1 MFYLCNKTHL
11 MKKTK
16 IVATISDA
24 NCTTKFIKDLYDNGL
39 NVVRLN
45 TAHQSTDGALKV
57 IKMVR
62 EVSEKIA
69 ILIDTKG
76 PEIRTTECGKGISFK
91 AGDIV
96 QFKGDPTQNCTTECL
111 YANYSGFVNEIKV
124 GSEILIDD
132 GYIILKVISKTTNTL
147 TCKFITSSTI
157 KSRKSVNV
165 PQVNFTLPSI
175 SLKDREFIQFSIE
188 QDIDFIA
195 HSFVRSK
202 ADVLAVQ
209 EILDKSKSD
218 IKIIAKI
225 ENQEGVS
232 NIDEILDHAYGIM
245 VARGD
250 LSVEIPYEQTPAVQ
264 KKLIEICIN
273 RRKPVIIATQ
283 MLHSMI
289 ENPRPTRAEVSDIAG
304 AVYNQA
310 DALMLSGETAYGN
323 HPVEAIATMSKVAA
337 EVEKSNNPFLNIE
350 PVVLH
355 SDISAFLTK
364 ATVEA
369 SINLNATAIV
379 ADTISGRTIR
389 NLSGYRGEKPVYA
402 ICYHKKTMREL
413 ALTYGVYPQF
423 MERKSTSHEFLQV
436 SLRQLLTENKLTEQD
451 LVVVIAGNFGLH
463 HGASYIEAGTVEILL
478 NLKNE
483 IKN

>member
-1 MFYLCNKTHL
+1 

-16 IVATISDA
+16 IVATISDK
-24 NCTTKFIKDLYDNGL
+24 NCTTKFIQDLYDNGL

-45 TAHQSTDGALKV
+45 TAHQSTEGALRV
-57 IKMVR
+57 IEMVR
-62 EVSEKIA
+62 QVSDKIA

-76 PEIRTTECGKGISFK
+76 PEIRTTECGEGLSFK
-91 AGDIV
+91 SGEEVLI
-96 QFKGDPTQNCTTECL
+96 KGDPNQVCNTKCI
-111 YANYSGFVNEIKV
+111 YVNYSGFVKEVKE

-132 GYIILKVISKTTNTL
+132 GYIILTVVGKSDEALICRFQTDSVV
-147 TCKFITSSTI
+147 

-165 PQVNFTLPSI
+165 PQTNFDLPSI
-175 SLKDREFIQFSIE
+175 NKKDKEFIQFAIE

-195 HSFVRSK
+195 HSFVRNK
-202 ADVLAVQ
+202 EDVLAVQ
-209 EILDKSKSD
+209 EILNKAESK

-225 ENQEGVS
+225 ENQQGVN
-232 NIDEILDHAYGIM
+232 NIDEILDYAYGIM

-264 KKLIEICIN
+264 RKLIEKCIN
-273 RRKPVIIATQ
+273 KRKPVIIATQ

-289 ENPRPTRAEVSDIAG
+289 DYPRPTRAEVSDIAG

-310 DALMLSGETAYGN
+310 DALMLSGETAFGKY
-323 HPVEAIATMSKVAA
+323 PVEAIATMTKVAA
-337 EVEKSNNPFLNIE
+337 EVEKSTDSFRNIE
-350 PVVLH
+350 PVVLN
-355 SDISAFLTK
+355 SDVSAFLTK

-369 SINLNATAIV
+369 SVNLV

-402 ICYHKKTMREL
+402 ICYHKRTMREL

-423 MERKSTSHEFLQV
+423 MERKTSSHEFLHE
-436 SLRQLLTENKLTEQD
+436 SLNQLLLKSKLDKKD
-451 LVVVIAGNFGLH
+451 LVVIIAGNFGLH
-463 HGASYIEAGTVEILL
+463 HGASYIEAGTIENLL
-478 NLKNE
+478 NLHTPDSTF
-483 IKN
+483 